1 MNDDNGKGLDLTP
14 VTTALQMLVSAS
26 YLCQQTV
33 QYGLANLPNLYLPI
47 TSGGLRN
54 QFMNPAFQIAQ
65 RGVSFAALASGI
77 TYLSDRWYT
86 NLDGTST
93 TDVAITAG
101 PIAPLSD
108 NGAQNYL
115 THQVTVAGTGG
126 TIRNFVQHI
135 EGVWTLSDQ
144 TVTVSGW
151 LVADTNGRQVTVTAT
166 QVFGTGGSPSANV
179 AATPASVTWTLTTTW
194 TRYTA
199 TFQVPSVAG
208 KTIGSSNDS
217 YLAIVFGLPLNTAMT
232 ISFAGMQC
240 EEGPVATPLEVRP
253 NAVEKQMCLRYYQI
267 GSIAHWSIASAAG
280 ETIGSTTALP
290 VPMRASPT
298 VVFSGSSLNNC
309 STLTYWTALTNDMG
323 YWVLS
328 LAAGQVGFSFN
339 YTLSA
344 DL

>member
-54 QFMNPAFQIAQ
+54 WFLNPSFQINQ
-65 RGVSFAALASGI
+65 RGVSFPAVPNGVY
-77 TYLSDRWYT
+77 YLSDRWYI
-86 NLDGTST
+86 NQDGAST
-93 TDVAITAG
+93 LNVTLNNTAFT
-101 PIAPLSD
+101 APVID
-108 NGAQNYL
+108 NGILDYL
-115 THQVTVAGTGG
+115 TFECTVAGVGQTQ
-126 TIRNFVQHI
+126 RNFVQHI
-135 EGVWTLSDQ
+135 EGVWALSDQ
-144 TVTVSGW
+144 EVTVSAW
-151 LVADTNGRQVTVTAT
+151 LSADTNGRQITLGPS

-179 AATPASVTWTLTTTW
+179 VVTTQTWTLTTSW

-199 TFQVPSVAG
+199 TFQIPSVVG
-208 KTIGSSNDS
+208 KSLGTNNDS
-217 YLAIVFGLPLNTAMT
+217 YLTWVFQMPINTTMT
-232 ISFAGMQC
+232 INVAGLQC
-240 EEGPVATPLEVRP
+240 EAGPVATPLEVRP
-253 NAVEKQMCLRYYQI
+253 PALEKQMCLRYYQN
-267 GSIAHWSIASAAG
+267 GTIAHWSIASAAG